1 MATQV
6 QTPAQPPARAQRLV
20 RRFADIGR
28 ADVPL
33 VGGKG
38 ANLGEMTRAG
48 LPVPP
53 GFVVTVDAYRAFLD
67 ATGLG
72 ERIDARLAGLSL
84 DDENGRR
91 AASEEI
97 GRLVTA
103 APVPETVRADIAAA
117 YRELCGKDD
126 GYVAVRSSATVEDAA
141 EFSYAGM
148 FQSFLNVRGTDA
160 LVARVRDCWASL
172 YTARSIYYRQRQGLA
187 GEQLI
192 AVIVQRMVNA
202 DRSGVMFT
210 ADPATGN
217 PDVIVI
223 EAAWG
228 LGEVVVG
235 GLVTPDRYRVDKK
248 SLEVLDAEV
257 GHKAFMLERDPAG
270 PESRRVELP
279 PEKADARA
287 LTDDEVRAVAELGRK
302 DEAHYAA
309 PQDAEWAIEGG
320 KVYLVQ
326 TRPITTLRPAGAP
339 AAPAAHVLLRGLGA
353 GPGRATGRVRVLTSP
368 AEGGRLQPGEIL
380 VAPMT
385 TPDWVPFMRRAAAV
399 VTDTGGMTSH
409 AAIVS
414 RELGIPCIVG
424 TRDATRVLRDG
435 QLVTVD
441 APRGSIFDGA
451 VEAEAPARAARAGAA
466 PAPAPGAMPAAAP
479 ITATRLYVNLADPA
493 QAERVAALAVDGVG
507 LLRAEFMILD
517 ALQGRHPRLLLKEGK
532 GDEFVSTMADKID
545 IFAGAFD
552 PRPVVYRAMDF
563 RTNEFRGLEGGAE
576 FEPREENPMLGYR
589 GCFRYTR
596 EPDLFDL
603 ELRALARVRKRHA
616 NVHLMLPFVR
626 TGAEFAACKRLVDA
640 SPLGGDASLQLWIMA
655 EVPSVVTWLPEYVRL
670 GARGVSIG
678 SNDLTQLTLGVDRD
692 SELVAP
698 DFDERDPAVLDLI
711 GRIIATCHELGVP
724 CSICGQ
730 APSVHPEYAELLVRR
745 GIDSV
750 SVVPDAIETTRRNLA
765 AAETRLL
772 LEHAR
777 GRAAANARA
786 AGAAPAP

>member
-1 MATQV
+1 MATQA
-6 QTPAQPPARAQRLV
+6 TRPTSPPTRAQRFV
-20 RRFADIGR
+20 RRFDDLGR

-67 ATGLG
+67 ESGLG
-72 ERIDARLAGLSL
+72 DRIAARLAGLKL
-84 DDENGRR
+84 DDEIGRN

-97 GRLVTA
+97 RGLITA
-103 APVPETVRADIAAA
+103 APVPESVRSEIEAA
-117 YRELCGKDD
+117 YRELCGAEECD
-126 GYVAVRSSATVEDAA
+126 VAVRSSATVEDAA
-141 EFSYAGM
+141 DFSYAGM
-148 FQSFLNVRGTDA
+148 FQSFLNVRGDDA
-160 LVARVRDCWASL
+160 VVDRVRDCWASL
-172 YTARSIYYRQRQGLA
+172 YTGRSIYYRQRQGLA
-187 GEQLI
+187 GDQLI

-202 DRSGVMFT
+202 DRSGVLFT
-210 ADPATGN
+210 ADPATGD

-235 GLVTPDRYRVDKK
+235 GLVTPDRYIVDKQ
-248 SLEVLDAEV
+248 SLATRGVEV

-270 PESRRVELP
+270 HENRRVELP
-279 PEKADARA
+279 PDRADARV
-287 LTDDEVRAVAELGRK
+287 LGDDEVRALAELGRK
-302 DEAHYAA
+302 DEAHYGA
-309 PQDAEWAIEGG
+309 PQDAEWAIARGA
-320 KVYLVQ
+320 VYLVQ
-326 TRPITTLRPAGAP
+326 TRPITTLHPPAEAAGGAGR
-339 AAPAAHVLLRGLGA
+339 VLLRGLGA
-353 GPGRATGRVRVLTSP
+353 GPGRATGRARVLTSP
-368 AEGGRLQPGEIL
+368 TEGGRLQPGEIL

-424 TRDATRVLRDG
+424 TRDATRVLQDG
-435 QLVTVD
+435 RLVTVD
-441 APRGSIFDGA
+441 APHGTVFDGA
-451 VEAEAPARAARAGAA
+451 PEPQPAQAQAPAAAPATTAA
-466 PAPAPGAMPAAAP
+466 PAPV
-479 ITATRLYVNLADPA
+479 TATRLYVNLADPA
-493 QAERVAALAVDGVG
+493 QAERVAALPVDGVG
-507 LLRAEFMILD
+507 LLRAEFMILE

-532 GDEFVSTMADKID
+532 GDEFVARMADQVEK
-545 IFAGAFD
+545 FAAAFD

-563 RTNEFRGLEGGAE
+563 RTNEFRGLEGGQE
-576 FEPREENPMLGYR
+576 FEPEEQNPMLGYR

-596 EPDLFDL
+596 EPDLFNL
-603 ELRALARVRKRHA
+603 ELQLLARVRTRHR

-626 TGAEFAACKRLVDA
+626 TGADFAACKRLIDA
-640 SPLGGDASLQLWIMA
+640 SPLGDDATLQLWIMA
-655 EVPSVVTWLPEYVRL
+655 EVPSVVTWLPEYVHL

-692 SELVAP
+692 NDRVAA

-711 GRIIATCHELGVP
+711 GRIIATCHDLGVP

-730 APSVHPEYAELLVRR
+730 APSVYPEYAELLVRR

-750 SVVPDAIETTRRNLA
+750 SVVPDAVDATRRHLA
-765 AAETRLL
+765 AAEARVL
-772 LEHAR
+772 LEHVRRKADAAR
-777 GRAAANARA
+777 NG
-786 AGAAPAP
+786 GS